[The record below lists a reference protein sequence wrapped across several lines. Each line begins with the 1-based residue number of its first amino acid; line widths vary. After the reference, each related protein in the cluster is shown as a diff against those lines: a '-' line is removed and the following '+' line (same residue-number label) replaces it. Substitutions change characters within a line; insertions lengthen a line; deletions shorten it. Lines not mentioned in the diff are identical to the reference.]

1 MKKIVLAAAIS
12 AALSPA
18 AFAESSRTIV
28 ITASRTPQPLEN
40 VEESTQ
46 VITSEEIEQQ
56 QATSLPQLLS
66 KQPGLQVKTSGGPG
80 TKSTLYLRGLDA
92 GHILVLVD
100 GVPVGSATSGTAS
113 LEHIDP
119 DIIERIEIVRGP
131 KSSLY
136 GGNANAGVIQIFT
149 KTASARETGGSIKA
163 GYGSNNTFSTSL
175 SGTYADHRSQ
185 ISATVSRF
193 QTDGIDAIDNN
204 IDEDDGYENLTLSLS
219 GSHLLSDS
227 TKISAGFSHS
237 TGNNEYDGCSS
248 STNDCSS
255 DFTYQVINAGVSHD
269 FSETVNLETRISSK
283 LDHSRSIEDGEKGDT
298 FETQSNFFSSIVGI
312 QATRN
317 ISIHTGLD
325 YQNDDVGESTPDGNA
340 YDETSRDNTGVFV
353 SAGFDNN
360 IATAEASVR
369 YDDNES
375 FGDFTTYGLGAGYRI
390 NSLVK
395 VNASLATG
403 FKTPTFNDLYYPN
416 YGNPDAEPETYTTKS
431 ISATL
436 TPNRQVKAIATLYRT
451 EVDDPLNVNNDSVE
465 NGDDSRI
472 TGKELTLIYT
482 ERNLEL
488 AATHES
494 IDPENKES
502 GKDLRFVA
510 RQKTTASAT
519 YSINQL
525 SAGLDIENVGKRYKD
540 NDNEVELDSYTL
552 VHLNAGYD
560 LQKDLK
566 LAFSVKNVT
575 DENYVSNQTYGGD
588 DYNVEGRTFFGS
600 VRYRF

>member
-1 MKKIVLAAAIS
+1 
-12 AALSPA
+12 
-18 AFAESSRTIV
+18 
-28 ITASRTPQPLEN
+28 
-40 VEESTQ
+40 
-46 VITSEEIEQQ
+46 
-56 QATSLPQLLS
+56 
-66 KQPGLQVKTSGGPG
+66 
-80 TKSTLYLRGLDA
+80 
-92 GHILVLVD
+92 
-100 GVPVGSATSGTAS
+100 
-113 LEHIDP
+113 
-119 DIIERIEIVRGP
+119 
-131 KSSLY
+131 
-136 GGNANAGVIQIFT
+136 
-149 KTASARETGGSIKA
+149 
-163 GYGSNNTFSTSL
+163 
-175 SGTYADHRSQ
+175 
-185 ISATVSRF
+185 
-193 QTDGIDAIDNN
+193 
-204 IDEDDGYENLTLSLS
+204 
-219 GSHLLSDS
+219 
-227 TKISAGFSHS
+227 
-237 TGNNEYDGCSS
+237 
-248 STNDCSS
+248 
-255 DFTYQVINAGVSHD
+255 
-269 FSETVNLETRISSK
+269 
-283 LDHSRSIEDGEKGDT
+283 
-298 FETQSNFFSSIVGI
+298 
-312 QATRN
+312 ATRN

-375 FGDFTTYGLGAGYRI
+375 FGDFTTYGLGAGYRV
-390 NSLVK
+390 NSLLK

-403 FKTPTFNDLYYPN
+403 FKTPTFNDLYYPD

-472 TGKELTLIYT
+472 TGKELTVMYT
-482 ERNLEL
+482 ESNLEL

-494 IDPENKES
+494 LDPENKDT
-502 GKDLRFVA
+502 GKDLRFIA

-525 SAGLDIENVGKRYKD
+525 SAGIDIENVGKRYKD